1 MQVQKIHSQ
10 QSYTGKTLFV
20 SQNGHKFTE
29 HVELYFPKEM
39 KAELTELKKIFKRKP
54 YDLFISKDN
63 MFPGF
68 YKIDAN
74 EDYVNVTRRI
84 NSHSS
89 ILVHEQVAKS
99 SLIEAAKDAI
109 EKYEEIIKYKP
120 IGNKGNTKPLK

>member
-20 SQNGHKFTE
+20 SQNGRKFTE
-29 HVELYFPKEM
+29 QVERYFPKEM
-39 KAELTELKKIFKRKP
+39 KAELTKLRDIFKEKP

-63 MFPGF
+63 RFPGF

-89 ILVHEQVAKS
+89 ILVHKQVAKS
-99 SLIEAAKDAI
+99 ALVEAAKDAI
-109 EKYEEIIKYKP
+109 KEYEAIIKFKKP
-120 IGNKGNTKPLK
+120 RKK